1 MASPTIFYELSPEA
15 DGDLEDIFDYTESHF
30 GLNQARGYVSAFE
43 AVFQQLCRTPHIGKH
58 RKEIRVGLRSLV
70 KEQHVVFYRILAD
83 RIRIVRVL
91 HGSRDVLKFSQW
103 RP

>member
-1 MASPTIFYELSPEA
+1 MASLNIFYELSPEA
-15 DGDLEDIFDYTESHF
+15 DRDLEDIFEYTESHF
-30 GLNQARGYVSAFE
+30 GLDQARGYVSAFE
-43 AVFQQLCRTPHIGKH
+43 AVFQQLCRTPYLGKH

-91 HGSRDVLKFSQW
+91 HGSRDVLQFTQW

>member
-1 MASPTIFYELSPEA
+1 MASPNIFYELSPEA
-15 DGDLEDIFDYTESHF
+15 DHDLEDIFDYTESHF
-30 GLNQARGYVSAFE
+30 GLNQARGYVSTFE

-91 HGSRDVLKFSQW
+91 HGSRDVLNFSQW

>member
-1 MASPTIFYELSPEA
+1 MTSPNIFYELSPEA
-15 DGDLEDIFDYTESHF
+15 DHDLEDIFDYTESHF
-30 GLNQARGYVSAFE
+30 GLNQARGYVSTFE

-91 HGSRDVLKFSQW
+91 HGSLDVLNFSQW